1 MREVLTS
8 ILPIL
13 DIVEITN
20 DAWWSLDLGVFE
32 AAWVVTG
39 YFSTDHF
46 RQFRVPEVSS
56 MAEARDKLVMN
67 PAGILTGSGLKPT
80 PQFCTQFEWQ
90 LKDWVPGQK
99 VCICFSCLTWCWL
112 GERENGF
119 RLLLSTLLFFWKL
132 NVV

>member
-1 MREVLTS
+1 M
-8 ILPIL
+8 

-39 YFSTDHF
+39 YFSADHF

-90 LKDWVPGQK
+90 LKDGVLGQK
-99 VCICFSCLTWCWL
+99 VYVCF
-112 GERENGF
+112 F
-119 RLLLSTLLFFWKL
+119 LF
-132 NVV
+132 NVVSGWLPGEWF